1 MPDLTITVKN
11 YGTDTIKSF
20 YLNHYM
26 PGYQLC
32 FNLFHKLCTIPVAPN
47 ETISIQTGTFTIHT
61 FFSVPPGTPHG
72 STTELNMCF
81 FTTVPNSMIDIET
94 SNDAKCESVL
104 FTVTSI
110 DEDNVSLPRI
120 SVSPNPFSSSLSLRS
135 EILIENITLYN
146 ISGQQ
151 IQYVQPHAKEYSLN
165 QSNLDPGI
173 YFLHVQTDAGRV
185 IKKVIKE

>member
-1 MPDLTITVKN
+1 
-11 YGTDTIKSF
+11 
-20 YLNHYM
+20 
-26 PGYQLC
+26 
-32 FNLFHKLCTIPVAPN
+32 
-47 ETISIQTGTFTIHT
+47 
-61 FFSVPPGTPHG
+61 
-72 STTELNMCF
+72 
-81 FTTVPNSMIDIET
+81 MIDIET